1 MKKIYHLLLIF
12 LAIHTMYSQELTIP
26 TFTQYLA
33 DNPFVISPSYAGIGD
48 NVKIRMN
55 GLTQWVGIKD
65 APDMQSLA
73 ADMRISDNSGIGL
86 FLYNDKNGN
95 TRQYG
100 GKFSFAHHLILD
112 KYYDQFL
119 SFGISYNLNQF
130 RLEIENFNV
139 PDMGVKDDRSVVN
152 HNFDVS
158 VLYRIQDFY
167 FSFSASNILNKSL
180 DKFNINEP
188 GKLRNYQFYT
198 GYIFRENRN
207 SFFEV
212 EPSAYV
218 QYFESDGRSSTDL
231 NVKLR
236 WKDNNDDYY
245 WAGLSYR
252 FLNDQMMEPINI
264 GPMAGLK
271 KSNFYFAYSYQLT
284 TNELMAY
291 NSGTHMI
298 TLGLDI
304 FQGVSNC
311 PCTF

>member
-1 MKKIYHLLLIF
+1 MVASFHL
-12 LAIHTMYSQELTIP
+12 HTT
-26 TFTQYLA
+26 
-33 DNPFVISPSYAGIGD
+33 
-48 NVKIRMN
+48 
-55 GLTQWVGIKD
+55 
-65 APDMQSLA
+65 
-73 ADMRISDNSGIGL
+73 L
-86 FLYNDKNGN
+86 FWINITY
-95 TRQYG
+95 
-100 GKFSFAHHLILD
+100 
-112 KYYDQFL
+112 QFL
-119 SFGISYNLNQF
+119 SLGISYNLNQF

-139 PDMGVKDDRSVVN
+139 PDIGVKDDRAIIN

-158 VLYRIQDFY
+158 VLYRFQDFY
-167 FSFSASNILNKSL
+167 FSFNASNLLDKNL

-198 GYIFRENRN
+198 GYVFRENRN
-207 SFFEV
+207 SAFEV

-218 QYFESDGRSSTDL
+218 QYFENDGRSSTDL

-236 WKDNNDDYY
+236 WKNNNDDYY

-284 TNELMAY
+284 TNELLAY

-304 FQGVSNC
+304 FPGSQQLSLYFFKEYI
-311 PCTF
+311 TS